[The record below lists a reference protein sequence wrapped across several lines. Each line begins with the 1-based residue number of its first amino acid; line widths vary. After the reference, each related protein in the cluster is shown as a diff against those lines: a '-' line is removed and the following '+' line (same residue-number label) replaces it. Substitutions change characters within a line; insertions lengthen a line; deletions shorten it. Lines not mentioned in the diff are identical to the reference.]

1 MKKRLLSIV
10 SVALCSILTAVAEQ
24 IQVPDITMTQGGSAT
39 MEISLNNEHAD
50 FVAFQMDLT
59 LPEGITIDKAGC
71 ELSSRIT
78 DEKQELVIGKLES
91 GAFRLTS
98 TSMSLTPIK
107 GSEGSLLIL
116 KLSSNKNF
124 VQGNVTINNIIF
136 STSDSERVT
145 MNDVSFAINTQYT
158 LTYKVDGVEYKIATI
173 AYGSAIT
180 PETEPTKEGYT
191 FSGWSWIPQKMP
203 AEDVTV
209 TGTFTVNN
217 YTLTYMLE
225 GKEYKTLTVAYGT
238 VLTPE
243 AEPTKEG
250 YTFSGWSWIPKK
262 MPAEDVV
269 VTGSFTVNSYTVT
282 FMDGDKVLYTEKV
295 NYGEAIPIPEILD
308 KYGLVYKWLDVPET
322 MPAHDVVLL
331 VDETDM
337 IDGPT
342 PSLSKGEGD
351 VYDLNGRKLPALQ
364 KGVNIIRLSDGTSR
378 KVLVK

>member
-1 MKKRLLSIV
+1 MKKRLLTIV
-10 SVALCSILTAVAEQ
+10 SIALCSILTAVAEQ
-24 IQVPDITMTQGGSAT
+24 IQVPDITLTQGGSAT
-39 MEISLNNEHAD
+39 MEISLGNEHAD

-98 TSMSLTPIK
+98 TSMTLTPIN
-107 GSEGSLLIL
+107 GTAGSLLIL
-116 KLSSNKNF
+116 KLSSDKNF
-124 VQGNVTINNIIF
+124 VQGNATINNIIF
-136 STSDSERVT
+136 STSDSERVNI
-145 MNDVSFAINTQYT
+145 NDVTFAINTQYT
-158 LTYKVDGVEYKIATI
+158 LTYIVDGVEYKTATI

-180 PETEPTKEGYT
+180 PET
-191 FSGWSWIPQKMP
+191 
-203 AEDVTV
+203 
-209 TGTFTVNN
+209 
-217 YTLTYMLE
+217 
-225 GKEYKTLTVAYGT
+225 
-238 VLTPE
+238 
-243 AEPTKEG
+243 EPTKEG

-295 NYGEAIPIPEILD
+295 NYGETIPIPEIKY

-322 MPAHDVVLL
+322 MPAHDVVIL

-342 PSLSKGEGD
+342 PNPSLVERGTI
-351 VYDLNGRKLPALQ
+351 YDMNGRRLSAPQ
-364 KGVNIIRLSDGTSR
+364 KGINIIRYSDGTSK
-378 KVLVK
+378 KVMIK

>member
-1 MKKRLLSIV
+1 MKKRLLSLV
-10 SVALCSILTAVAEQ
+10 PVALCSILTAVAEQ
-24 IQVPDITMTQGGSAT
+24 IQVPDITLTQGGSAT
-39 MEISLNNEHAD
+39 MEISLGNEHAD

-59 LPEGITIDKAGC
+59 LPEGITIDKAGS

-98 TSMSLTPIK
+98 TSMTLTPIN
-107 GSEGSLLIL
+107 GTGGSLLIL
-116 KLSSNKNF
+116 KLSSDKNF
-124 VQGNVTINNIIF
+124 VQGNATINNIIF

-145 MNDVSFAINTQYT
+145 MNDVSFAINTLYT
-158 LTYKVDGVEYKIATI
+158 LTYIVDGVKYKTATI

-180 PETEPTKEGYT
+180 PET
-191 FSGWSWIPQKMP
+191 
-203 AEDVTV
+203 
-209 TGTFTVNN
+209 
-217 YTLTYMLE
+217 
-225 GKEYKTLTVAYGT
+225 
-238 VLTPE
+238 
-243 AEPTKEG
+243 EPTKEG

-295 NYGEAIPIPEILD
+295 NYGESIPIPEILD

-322 MPAHDVVLL
+322 MPAHDVVIL
-331 VDETDM
+331 VDETDK

-342 PSLSKGEGD
+342 PDPSLVERGSI
-351 VYDLNGRKLPALQ
+351 YDLSGRKLPALQ
-364 KGVNIIRLSDGTSR
+364 KGINIIRMSDGTSR
-378 KVLVK
+378 KVMVK